1 MRLLPVLILALLAPL
16 RALASSEDACA
27 EAAANAAERHG
38 VPYELMMAVGRV
50 ESGRDTSLGFMP
62 WPWSINAA
70 GEGAHFD
77 TEKDLL
83 DAARKLAEAGQNNFD
98 LGCFQINYGWH
109 GQEFASLEAMIDP
122 EINADYAAA
131 FLHQLY
137 ESKGD
142 WMLAAGAYHS
152 ETPEKAE
159 IYLAKIAE
167 VMGRPIDE
175 PVVTATTE
183 GGLTKAEPDWFLKAD
198 MPAVAA
204 MGSLV
209 RLTCSTCAQLP

>member
-1 MRLLPVLILALLAPL
+1 MRLLPTIFLVLAPL
-16 RALASSEDACA
+16 RAMASSEDACA
-27 EAAANAAERHG
+27 EAAANAAERHD

-50 ESGRDTSLGFMP
+50 ESGRETTLGFMP

-77 TEKDLL
+77 SENDLL
-83 DAARKLAEAGQNNFD
+83 ATAQKLAEAGQNNFD

-122 EINADYAAA
+122 ETNADYAAA
-131 FLHQLY
+131 FLRKLY
-137 ESKGD
+137 DSKGD

-167 VMGRPIDE
+167 VMGRPVDAPE
-175 PVVTATTE
+175 VAATTE

-198 MPAVAA
+198 MPAVSAL
-204 MGSLV
+204 GSLV